1 MEVNS
6 QNLSTEPPENWNDFL
21 DVSVGDSHYD
31 ENMTQDIL
39 EEEVWVEFRA
49 IARVMV
55 GILSQVGAEARAM
68 VLDEGALILG
78 LKALVAYEQGDFPA
92 ALFIRRPLAGQGDAH
107 AQYDLV
113 LQLQFH
119 VTILAPSV
127 MTPSRYPLMPTAPF
141 APSQHLLHA
150 VPHPQH

>member
-1 MEVNS
+1 MSTIADCPLSGCNLNS
-6 QNLSTEPPENWNDFL
+6 LHLPGGAVIIFL
-21 DVSVGDSHYD
+21 NAFGECH
-31 ENMTQDIL
+31 
-39 EEEVWVEFRA
+39 
-49 IARVMV
+49 
-55 GILSQVGAEARAM
+55 
-68 VLDEGALILG
+68 
-78 LKALVAYEQGDFPA
+78 
-92 ALFIRRPLAGQGDAH
+92 PLAR
-107 AQYDLV
+107 LV

>member
-1 MEVNS
+1 M
-6 QNLSTEPPENWNDFL
+6 Q
-21 DVSVGDSHYD
+21 DVGCRQAS
-31 ENMTQDIL
+31 
-39 EEEVWVEFRA
+39 
-49 IARVMV
+49 
-55 GILSQVGAEARAM
+55 
-68 VLDEGALILG
+68 ILG
-78 LKALVAYEQGDFPA
+78 DQPETGAFLVFGRKKGLRGMSQGGRLQVLITP
-92 ALFIRRPLAGQGDAH
+92 RYVTLASAF
-107 AQYDLV
+107 ALV

>member
-1 MEVNS
+1 MTVLRNPS
-6 QNLSTEPPENWNDFL
+6 NGCLR
-21 DVSVGDSHYD
+21 VSAGRPSSHD
-31 ENMTQDIL
+31 DDPCCQS
-39 EEEVWVEFRA
+39 
-49 IARVMV
+49 AR
-55 GILSQVGAEARAM
+55 
-68 VLDEGALILG
+68 
-78 LKALVAYEQGDFPA
+78 
-92 ALFIRRPLAGQGDAH
+92 
-107 AQYDLV
+107 LV